1 MSFDAP
7 DFVTVLCLEIMDSN
21 IAIPVTTRNLFAIM
35 TYSYTSDCLL
45 NIQRFS
51 DHDFVNIAVSRILY
65 LLSFFIAIYGLCFEH
80 FKVRWDIVK
89 WIIYEYY
96 FAHVFAISIAE
107 QSFLDLGSIGCW
119 NWRIVN
125 EVPKSYCPVAC
136 TSHESCK
143 SIFLLQVL
151 AFICFCKANGKAF
164 IQFLYVMNRT
174 IMRQKCSDYLNFCCI
189 FNIP

>member
-80 FKVRWDIVK
+80 FKVR
-89 WIIYEYY
+89 
-96 FAHVFAISIAE
+96 
-107 QSFLDLGSIGCW
+107 
-119 NWRIVN
+119 
-125 EVPKSYCPVAC
+125 
-136 TSHESCK
+136 
-143 SIFLLQVL
+143 
-151 AFICFCKANGKAF
+151 
-164 IQFLYVMNRT
+164 
-174 IMRQKCSDYLNFCCI
+174 
-189 FNIP
+189 